1 MTLYKVF
8 QLALV
13 FMLLISAAAALP
25 AQEQTAKQKHPIPY
39 CTVASHFARY
49 EHKVFRIRGIYRSG
63 GENTSFYDL
72 SCPAANLSAWV
83 DYSPEFQQRSS
94 ASVVSTM
101 DNLTS
106 ADGRAQ
112 IDVLVMFDGP
122 KHVNVPAG
130 TASEVADAMRGT
142 NSRYGHANQFRFRVL
157 FLKVLSAEPVAKTA
171 PWPQ

>member
-1 MTLYKVF
+1 MTFNKLF
-8 QLALV
+8 HLALV
-13 FMLLISAAAALP
+13 SVLLICASATLP
-25 AQEQTAKQKHPIPY
+25 AQEQTAKQKHLITY
-39 CTVASHFARY
+39 CEVAKHFPRF

-63 GENTSFYDL
+63 GENMSFYDP

-83 DYSPEFQQRSS
+83 DYAPEFQQKSL

-101 DNLTS
+101 DNLTG

-112 IDVLVMFDGP
+112 IDVLVKFDGP
-122 KHVNVPAG
+122 KDVNVPDG
-130 TASEVADAMRGT
+130 TASDVADAMRGT